1 VSIFSGYLLRD
12 CPDEGEVSRFLLS
25 GGILTA
31 ILMFDDLLLLH
42 EQLLPNRLY
51 IPQNVVLASYA
62 LMTAAFLM
70 RFPRFII
77 QHTNAPG
84 LLLAL
89 GLFSVS
95 VVVDLFSTRD
105 RSELTVGNALWAL
118 GEDGTKLLG
127 IVGWAAY
134 FLGMSLQAVRRRTR
148 LV

>member
-1 VSIFSGYLLRD
+1 MSIFSGYLLRD